1 MNMMKD
7 NFLNDIV
14 SDLNKEIDEEFEK
27 AEIYSEHEEWIEFT
41 LESNGCFYQI
51 KFLGLL
57 VWCSRMDSL
66 QETKEIETYIR
77 GQVHFIIHGLLEK
90 LFKTGE
96 LINTDSPA

>member
-7 NFLNDIV
+7 NFLNGIV

-27 AEIYSEHEEWIEFT
+27 AEIYSEHEEWIKFT
-41 LESNGCFYQI
+41 FESNGFDHQI

-57 VWCSRMDSL
+57 IWSSGMDL
-66 QETKEIETYIR
+66 FQHPKEIEAYIR
-77 GQVHFIIHGLLEK
+77 QQAHLIIHGLLEK